1 MDLIKR
7 QISKLSA
14 FDIIIGVH
22 SKSAFGVEKGGREG
36 GSLKSEQKQ
45 TVRGWGVK
53 PICTFA
59 L

>member
-22 SKSAFGVEKGGREG
+22 SKSAFGVEKGKKSEQ
-36 GSLKSEQKQ
+36 KSEQKQ